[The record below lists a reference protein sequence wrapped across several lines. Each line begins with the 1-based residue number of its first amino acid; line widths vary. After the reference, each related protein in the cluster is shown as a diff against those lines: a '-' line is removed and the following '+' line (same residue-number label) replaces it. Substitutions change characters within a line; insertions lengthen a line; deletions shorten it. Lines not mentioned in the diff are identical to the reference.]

1 MGDRGSFQI
10 TSRPSGWEA
19 AYATRLVEWL
29 RSVAAEAGVQGAVF
43 GLSGGVDSAVVAG
56 LSVQAFPGESLGLIL
71 PCDSVQQDMDD
82 ALAVAGA
89 FDLPVKV
96 VVLDATYRALLAAV
110 GEPNA
115 AEFAGE
121 PVGER
126 DGDPGAIEAMTRK
139 LALANLKIRLRAV
152 TWYYHANRLRRLVI
166 GSGNRAELTV
176 GYFTKFGDGAVDVL
190 PLAGLVKAEVRA
202 LAEHL
207 GVPRQ
212 VITKAPTAGLWP
224 GQTDE
229 GEMGLTYEV
238 LDRFIL
244 GGDVTE
250 GAANR
255 IRRMIERSEHK
266 RRLPRTP
273 GF

>member
-1 MGDRGSFQI
+1 VGDRGSFE
-10 TSRPSGWEA
+10 TASRPSGWEA
-19 AYATRLVEWL
+19 AYATKLVEWL
-29 RSVAAEAGVQGAVF
+29 RLVAAEAGVQGAVF

-82 ALAVAGA
+82 ALAVAGV

-96 VVLDATYRALLAAV
+96 VVLDAAYRALLAAV
-110 GEPNA
+110 GEH
-115 AEFAGE
+115 
-121 PVGER
+121 
-126 DGDPGAIEAMTRK
+126 DGDPGAIEAMTPK
-139 LALANLKIRLRAV
+139 LALANLKVRLRAV

-166 GSGNRAELTV
+166 GSGNRVELTV

-207 GVPRQ
+207 GVPRR

-229 GEMGLTYEV
+229 EEMGLTYEV

-255 IRRMIERSEHK
+255 IRRMIERSAHK
-266 RRLPRTP
+266 RCLPRTP